1 MQEYDPPQVRLKP
14 GRDKSVRDRHPWI
27 FSGAIAG
34 ASDGIAEGDIVAV
47 ASDSGEILGAGFA
60 FPDQSLAVR
69 LFHFGA
75 CESAFDET
83 FLTSRL
89 EAALAFRESLPD
101 FQRASFRLA
110 NAEAD
115 LLPGLIIDVLDQ
127 TAIVQFRAAGYARFE
142 SALARFLTERLGM
155 QHVLDRSGEDRK
167 SARSTRNMVASGS
180 APDRIEFKEN
190 GLSYTIDL
198 QNSQKTGHYLD
209 QKENR
214 VFVERAARNRRVLDA
229 FCYTGGFSLHA
240 LRGGAS
246 RVLSL
251 DASERA
257 VQQCRENVARN
268 FPGETRHEANRGDA
282 LEILP
287 TLADRQFDLMVLDP
301 PAFAKSRAAV
311 AGAARGY
318 KDINLRA
325 LRSIAHG
332 GRIFTFSCSQYITR
346 ELFRKIIFSAAAD
359 AGRNVRIEREL
370 GAAPDHPLSL
380 FHPEGEYLKGLA
392 LYVD

>member
-1 MQEYDPPQVRLKP
+1 MTEAARLCLKP
-14 GRDKSVRDRHPWI
+14 GREKSVRDRHPWI

-34 ASDGIAEGDIVAV
+34 SIGSISEGDIALVE
-47 ASDSGEILGAGFA
+47 SDSGEILGAGFVY
-60 FPDQSLAVR
+60 PGESLAVR
-69 LFHFGA
+69 LFQFGPGEA
-75 CESAFDET
+75 AFDGAYFEA
-83 FLTSRL
+83 RL
-89 EAALAFRESLPD
+89 EAALAYRESLPD

-127 TAIVQFRAAGYARFE
+127 TAIVQFRAPGYAPFE
-142 SALARFLTERLGM
+142 AAIVRFLTERLKIRR
-155 QHVLDRSGEDRK
+155 VLDRSSEDRK
-167 SARSTRNMVASGS
+167 SARSTRSLAG
-180 APDRIEFKEN
+180 PDDSPESVEFQEN
-190 GLSYTIDL
+190 GFIYAIDL

-214 VFVERAARNRRVLDA
+214 LYVERAARGRRALDA

-240 LRGGAS
+240 LRGGAAQ
-246 RVLSL
+246 VLSL

-257 VQQCRENVARN
+257 VMQCRANVARN
-268 FPGETRHEANRGDA
+268 FPGETRHEASRGDA
-282 LEILP
+282 LELLP
-287 TLADRQFDLMVLDP
+287 ALADRNFDLMILDP

-325 LRSIAHG
+325 LRSIARG

-346 ELFRKIIFSAAAD
+346 DLFRKIVFGAAAD

-370 GAAPDHPLSL
+370 GAAPDHPVSL

>member
-1 MQEYDPPQVRLKP
+1 M
-14 GRDKSVRDRHPWI
+14 RDRHPWL

-34 ASDGIAEGDIVAV
+34 SIGPIAEGDIVLV
-47 ASDSGEILGAGFA
+47 QSDAGETLGAAFA
-60 FPDQSLAVR
+60 SPDESLAAR
-69 LFHFGA
+69 LFHFGH
-75 CESAFDET
+75 DEGG
-83 FLTSRL
+83 FGGAYFAARL
-89 EAALAFRESLPD
+89 EAALAYRESLPD

-115 LLPGLIIDVLDQ
+115 LLPGLIIDVLGQ
-127 TAIVQFRAAGYARFE
+127 TAIVQFRAAGYAPFE
-142 SALARFLTERLGM
+142 ADIVRFLTERLKIER
-155 QHVLDRSGEDRK
+155 VLDRSSEDRK
-167 SARSTRNMVASGS
+167 SARSTRVLAGLDN
-180 APDRIEFKEN
+180 APDAIEFQEN

-214 VFVERAARNRRVLDA
+214 LYVERAARGRRTLDA
-229 FCYTGGFSLHA
+229 FCYTGGFTLHA

-246 RVLSL
+246 HVTSL

-257 VQQCRENVARN
+257 VQQCRANVARN
-268 FPGETRHEANRGDA
+268 FPGETRHEASRGDA
-282 LEILP
+282 LELLP
-287 TLADRQFDLMVLDP
+287 ALADRNFDLMILDP

-325 LRSIAHG
+325 LRSIARG

-346 ELFRKIIFSAAAD
+346 DLFRKIVFGAAAD
-359 AGRNVRIEREL
+359 AGRNVRIEREF
-370 GAAPDHPLSL
+370 GAAADHPVSL